1 MRREIYNWLMLGWE
15 WCFFRGTPERLPQSG
30 WALGGVVVLYA
41 LASFAGEFLLHP
53 LALSTLALAALVDT
67 VFTLGYL
74 GLFVGVRQR
83 TRLVPSLFAILSI
96 SVVVNVPALA
106 LSMVPSVSPEWDALN
121 QLLMIGLL
129 VYSVLALAR
138 VLILSARFPRVF
150 AVLVVV
156 TYILA
161 DQMLVDRWLGTGP

>member
-1 MRREIYNWLMLGWE
+1 
-15 WCFFRGTPERLPQSG
+15 
-30 WALGGVVVLYA
+30 
-41 LASFAGEFLLHP
+41 
-53 LALSTLALAALVDT
+53 
-67 VFTLGYL
+67 
-74 GLFVGVRQR
+74 
-83 TRLVPSLFAILSI
+83 
-96 SVVVNVPALA
+96 VVVNVPALA